1 MPTTV
6 NELIK
11 KFDLPESKVVKWK
24 ETISTEKE
32 GIYIVSLSKDPE
44 LNSGILEEIP
54 ISKNIIDKWIQKVN
68 GFELDKVLTFDKDLI
83 IERLSEFWLPDE
95 NIVYIGKAPI
105 RSNGKGIG
113 NRVREF
119 YKTEYGE
126 KRPHAGGHWIK
137 SLSNLND
144 LYVHYIL
151 CDNSGDLEI
160 KLLKQFIDN
169 ISDKSK
175 RKLRDKE
182 LMLPFANLELKKG
195 QIKKHGL
202 GKMKK

>member
-1 MPTTV
+1 MPTTI
-6 NELIK
+6 NELIE
-11 KFDLPESKVVKWK
+11 KFDLPKSKVVKWK
-24 ETISTEKE
+24 EIIPSEKE
-32 GIYIVSLSKDPE
+32 GIYIVSLSNDPE
-44 LNSGILEEIP
+44 KNDGILNEIP
-54 ISKNIIDKWIQKVN
+54 ISQNIIEKWIKKVN
-68 GFELDKVLTFDKDLI
+68 GFELDKILTFDKDLI

-95 NIVYIGKAPI
+95 NIVYIGKAPV
-105 RSNGKGIG
+105 RSSGKGIG
-113 NRVREF
+113 NRVKEF

-144 LYVHYIL
+144 LYVHYVL
-151 CDNSGDLEI
+151 CGNSGDIEI

-182 LMLPFANLELKKG
+182 LMLPFANLELRKG

>member
-11 KFDLPESKVVKWK
+11 KFDLPKSKVVKWK

-126 KRPHAGGHWIK
+126 KRPHAGGHWLK

-151 CDNSGDLEI
+151 CDNSGDFEI

-175 RKLRDKE
+175 RKLRDKQ

>member
-1 MPTTV
+1 MPTTI
-6 NELIK
+6 NELIE
-11 KFDLPESKVVKWK
+11 KFDLPKSKVVKWN
-24 ETISTEKE
+24 ETIPTERE
-32 GIYIVSLSKDPE
+32 GIYIVSLSKDPKI
-44 LNSGILEEIP
+44 NSGTLDEIP
-54 ISKNIIDKWIQKVN
+54 ISTNTINKWIKKVN
-68 GFELDKVLTFDKDLI
+68 GFELDKILTFDKDFI

-113 NRVREF
+113 NRVKEF

-126 KRPHAGGHWIK
+126 KKPHAGGHWIK
-137 SLSNLND
+137 SLSNLSD

-151 CDNSGDLEI
+151 CDNSGDIEI
-160 KLLKQFIDN
+160 RLLKQFIDN
-169 ISDKSK
+169 VSDRSK
-175 RKLRDKE
+175 IKLRDKE